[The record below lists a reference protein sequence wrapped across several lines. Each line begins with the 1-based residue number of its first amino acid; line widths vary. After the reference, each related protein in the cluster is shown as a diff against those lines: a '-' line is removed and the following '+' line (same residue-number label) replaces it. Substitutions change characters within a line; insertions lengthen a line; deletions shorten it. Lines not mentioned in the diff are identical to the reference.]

1 MELWHGSSQIVR
13 APRFALSRPHNDYG
27 PGFYCTPYVE
37 LAKEWACPREVDG
50 IANHYELDTEGLRVL
65 DLEDGTHSVLEW
77 LAILVNNRVV
87 NAGVPIAQAAIEYL
101 TENFLIDLAPYDI
114 VRGYRADDS
123 YFSFV
128 RSFVS
133 NGLTVEQLETV
144 MHLGSLGTQVV
155 LKSPRA
161 FERIRFVDYETVPWE
176 EFHRRRLNRDMA
188 ARKAFFEE
196 SRRGVTQGLY
206 MNTILSEGLKQ
217 DDVRV

>member
-13 APRFALSRPHNDYG
+13 VPRFALSRPHNDYG
-27 PGFYCTPYVE
+27 PGFYCAPYVE
-37 LAKEWACPREVDG
+37 LAKEWACPREVGG
-50 IANHYELDTEGLRVL
+50 IANHYELDTEGLQVL

-161 FERIRFVDYETVPWE
+161 FERIRFVDYETAPWE

>member
-1 MELWHGSSQIVR
+1 MEFWHGSTQIVR
-13 APRFALSRPHNDYG
+13 APRFELSRPRNDYG

-37 LAKEWACPREVDG
+37 LAKEWACPREKDG

-87 NAGVPIAQAAIEYL
+87 NASVPIAQTAIEYL
-101 TENFLIDLAPYDI
+101 IENFLIDLSPYDV

-133 NGLTVEQLETV
+133 NGLSVGQLEAV
-144 MHLGSLGTQVV
+144 MRLGNLGTQVV
-155 LKSPRA
+155 LKSREA
-161 FERIRFVDYETVPWE
+161 FGRIRFLGYETASWE
-176 EFHRRRLNRDMA
+176 TYHRRRIERDRA

-196 SRRGVTQGLY
+196 SRRGVVQGVY

-217 DDVRV
+217 DDVRI